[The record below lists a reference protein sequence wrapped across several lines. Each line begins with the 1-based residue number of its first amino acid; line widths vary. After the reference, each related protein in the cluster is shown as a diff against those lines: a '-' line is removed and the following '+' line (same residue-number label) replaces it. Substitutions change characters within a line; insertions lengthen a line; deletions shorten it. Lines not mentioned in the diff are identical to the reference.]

1 MGVRLVRYNRPNSE
15 TGGSTSFNDHDELI
29 NRDMMNQHPVYAI
42 IGLQEVLNILEDA
55 VQETNQLLITKETEI
70 YTEINTHVTD
80 ILADIVVI
88 DQQIDDLINAINN
101 SNTINSVIDTKS
113 VDLTYDTTAKSL
125 KADVKLYS
133 GTKKNLIQSYDAGLY
148 VPQLNPVNTTTVNW
162 DMSSGETMQE
172 FFANCIRFSH
182 TPGSQLN
189 DYSPATSNNWTYND
203 TSKYFVTPPYVDVFS
218 GIVSLGYYDY
228 YTHYA
233 TMKSGESSRGLNGL
247 VIAHVF
253 DDAGNPHT
261 LTLVVDRSW
270 YFNYALIYDLWLPG
284 QQIIKQG
291 NTIDGTMPGGYGSA
305 RWYSYP
311 NGITARVTKAD
322 NLITAAV
329 SNWNSTTINE
339 ATKFSIDLNDYTW
352 GHLFKGPVHYGY
364 CNRVQS
370 GYFSNIVFDCD
381 KALTSTLIAKV
392 TLSKDI
398 MNGLIA
404 KSDGLFAETLKI
416 SAQAKNGLIKNA
428 DGFYIEKTEISTQTD
443 NSLKKLAD
451 GLYVRDES
459 NTKIVTKTAHDF
471 VEGDFIFYH
480 PTYGYSKALAVDD
493 YSSNIVGMVCKVI
506 DIDTFEYKWGG
517 FHKTDVFNS
526 SNGSAQGMP
535 LYISDTVPGKT
546 VQNQPDIS
554 KTVGYP
560 IEDMGIIISI
570 ERGIQYNQEA
580 AIGDFKQSP
589 NTYNVRSD
597 GFIRVIEGVLYK
609 QTLIDRLL
617 QTLDIVFKDKY
628 IIFNDSDQTIE
639 FKNTEELYVANNV
652 LGGLNLFIKAF

>member
-29 NRDMMNQHPVYAI
+29 NRDMMNQHPIYAI

-80 ILADIVVI
+80 ILADIAVI
-88 DQQIDDLINAINN
+88 DQQIEDIINTINN
-101 SNTINSVIDTKS
+101 SNTIDTVIDTKS
-113 VDLTYDTTAKSL
+113 IDLTYDTAAKSL

-162 DMSSGETMQE
+162 DTSSSGETTQE
-172 FFANCIRFSH
+172 FFTNRIKFSH
-182 TPGSQLN
+182 NPGFQLN
-189 DYSPATSNNWTYND
+189 DYAPATSNAWSYND
-203 TSKYFVTPPYVDVFS
+203 TSKIFTTPSVDIFS
-218 GIVSLGYYDY
+218 GIVSLGYYDH

-233 TMKSGESSRGLNGL
+233 TMTSGECTVGLNGV
-247 VIAHVF
+247 VIGHVF

-261 LTLVVDRSW
+261 LTLVIDRGW
-270 YFNYALIYDLWLPG
+270 RYNYALILDLWLPG

-291 NTIDGTMPGGYGSA
+291 STIDGTMPAGHTAGH
-305 RWYSYP
+305 WHTYP
-311 NGITARVTKAD
+311 AGITMRITKD
-322 NLITAAV
+322 TNLITAAV
-329 SNWNSTTINE
+329 SNWGSTTINE
-339 ATKFSIDLNDYTW
+339 ATKFSIDLNNYNW
-352 GHLFKGPVHYGY
+352 GSLFSGPVHYGY
-364 CNRVQS
+364 CNRLALS
-370 GYFSNIVFDCD
+370 YFSNIVFNCD
-381 KALTSTLIAKV
+381 KGQTSTLIAKV
-392 TLSKDI
+392 ILSKDI
-398 MNGLIA
+398 LNGLTV
-404 KSDGLFAETLKI
+404 KPDGLFAETLRI
-416 SAQAKNGLIKNA
+416 SAQTKNGLIKNA
-428 DGFYIEKTEISTQTD
+428 DGFYVEKTEISMQAD

-459 NTKIVTKTAHDF
+459 NTKTVTKAAHDF
-471 VEGDFIFYH
+471 IEGDFIFYH
-480 PTYGYSKALAVDD
+480 PSYGYSKALAVDD

-526 SNGSAQGMP
+526 SNGSVQGMP